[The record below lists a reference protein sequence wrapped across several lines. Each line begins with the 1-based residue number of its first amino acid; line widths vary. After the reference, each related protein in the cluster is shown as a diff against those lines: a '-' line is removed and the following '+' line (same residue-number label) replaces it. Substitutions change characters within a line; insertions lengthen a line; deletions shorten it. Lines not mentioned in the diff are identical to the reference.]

1 MEYLSI
7 GQMATLN
14 GISVRALHHYQDMG
28 IIEPAYVDPESN
40 RRYYDI
46 RQSAKLDL
54 IQQLQSIGCSLEEI
68 SELNEGATLEEL
80 QTAINR
86 HLGSIDRQIESL
98 QAAKRT
104 AQALSTGCSEY
115 LNRPILNQI
124 LLERLPDRPI
134 VTFSVSSY
142 SSVESNDHL
151 SQWEQAMHETK
162 QQFVEAG
169 FPLYLFH
176 DLGSFLPIDSIIAG
190 APHADRTFV
199 FLDENTRAQNPERA
213 SLLPGGT
220 HLTIYS
226 DQAYDE
232 EGHNVTLKQVI
243 RLLDYARAKHLE
255 PSGDAFGESLCRF
268 PHLLRGTGEMLCRI
282 CMPVKTP
289 PPTFQGGGATDGAHP
304 IGRRIAP
311 SPAQGS
317 PGRLH

>member
-1 MEYLSI
+1 
-7 GQMATLN
+7 
-14 GISVRALHHYQDMG
+14 MG
-28 IIEPAYVDPESN
+28 IIDPAYVDPESS

-68 SELNEGATLEEL
+68 SELNKDATLGEL
-80 QTAINR
+80 QAAIGR
-86 HLGSIDRQIESL
+86 RLDDLDQQIESL

-104 AQALSTGCSEY
+104 AQALNAGCSEY
-115 LNRPILNQI
+115 FDRPILNQI

-134 VTFSVSSY
+134 VTFSVASY
-142 SSVESNDHL
+142 SSVESDDHL

-162 QQFVEAG
+162 RQFIEAG

-176 DLGSFLPIDSIIAG
+176 DLGSFLPMDSIVAG
-190 APHADRTFV
+190 TPYADRIFV
-199 FLDENTRAQNPERA
+199 FLDESTLAQNPERA

-220 HLTIYS
+220 HLTIYT

-243 RLLDYARAKHLE
+243 RLLDYSRAKRLE
-255 PSGDAFGESLCRF
+255 PCGDAFGESLCRF

-289 PPTFQGGGATDGAHP
+289 HALEDAEQ
-304 IGRRIAP
+304 AP
-311 SPAQGS
+311 MASTLP
-317 PGRLH
+317 HVE